1 MTSPPDGMTEALII
15 KFSLA
20 RKYGWTPREVDDMTL
35 EEFFW
40 FPILESAAT
49 EAQNMLNRANS

>member
-1 MTSPPDGMTEALII
+1 MTEALII